1 MSVVDEPKFVIA
13 ILKENSFPKWNN
25 LNIEK
30 NYVKYEVYLLNGF
43 YDKTFLMLP
52 FLKISKNYEG
62 RS

>member
-52 FLKISKNYEG
+52 FLKIAKNYEG